1 MKVEVELSDLVERKA
16 DSKGR
21 VAIGPEKAG
30 KKVTVAVIEVE
41 EADGE

>member
-21 VAIGPEKAG
+21 VAIGPENAG
-30 KKVTVAVIEVE
+30 KKVTVAILEVE
-41 EADGE
+41 ESDD